1 MGGTGKEPPKSGK
14 RREEVAMWPGVT
26 YEEVPWRLD
35 PEERQLIPKSARR
48 KIGATYQ
55 AAIPARIATAPP
67 PALGALS
74 VRVDEL
80 LVNLARFDEEQA
92 ARGYDLP
99 ALLLR
104 SESAASSQIER
115 LTSSVRNVALAEL
128 TDDAPANARIVQGN
142 LHAMRVALSLSAE
155 VSKRGICA
163 VHEALI
169 APTGEAFGGQLRD
182 EQVWVGGT
190 PYSPHGAL
198 FVPPI
203 PERIDA
209 CLDDLVAFARRDDV
223 NPVAKAAI
231 VHAQLETIHPFIDG
245 NGRTGR
251 ALLHRVLGE
260 EGVLMRSTL
269 PVSAGLLHDVDAY
282 MDAIRAYQQ
291 GDPLPIVESV
301 VGALELA
308 LLIGRRV
315 ATAID
320 AVMDGWRSAITERA
334 GSAIWRL
341 PQLLAEQPVVT
352 VAFVAERLGIT
363 PRAASSLVGRAC
375 EYGMLRP
382 LGARRRGDFYQS
394 DELLDLLEEVS
405 SMPGIRRVLA
415 GQS

>member
-1 MGGTGKEPPKSGK
+1 
-14 RREEVAMWPGVT
+14 MWPRVT
-26 YEEVPWRLD
+26 YEEVPWHLD
-35 PEERQLIPKSARR
+35 PDERQLIPKSARR
-48 KIGATYQ
+48 KIASTYQ
-55 AAIPARIATAPP
+55 AAVPACISSASLSVPEALSARIS
-67 PALGALS
+67 G
-74 VRVDEL
+74 L
-80 LVNLARFDEEQA
+80 LASLARFDEEQA

-142 LHAMRVALSLSAE
+142 VAAMRTALSLPPE
-155 VSKRGICA
+155 VSKQRICA

-169 APTGEAFGGQLRD
+169 APTGETFGGQIRD

-198 FVPPI
+198 FVPPV
-203 PERIDA
+203 PGRIDA
-209 CLDDLVAFARRDDV
+209 CLDDLVIFAQRDDV
-223 NPVAKAAI
+223 NAIAKAAI
-231 VHAQLETIHPFIDG
+231 VHAQFETIHPFIDG

-251 ALLHRVLGE
+251 VLLHRILCQESVLR
-260 EGVLMRSTL
+260 RSTL

-282 MDAIRAYQQ
+282 MAAIRAYQQ
-291 GDPLPIVESV
+291 GDPLPIVQSV

-308 LLIGRRV
+308 LVIGQRV

-320 AVMDGWRSAITERA
+320 GVMEGWRASITERA

-341 PQLLAEQPVVT
+341 PQLLAERPVVT
-352 VAFVAERLGIT
+352 AALVAERLDIT
-363 PRAASSLVGRAC
+363 PRAASNLVKRAC

-382 LGARRRGDFYQS
+382 LGSRRRGDFYQC
-394 DELLDLLEEVS
+394 DELLDLLEEIS

-415 GQS
+415 SRP

>member
-1 MGGTGKEPPKSGK
+1 
-14 RREEVAMWPGVT
+14 MWPSVS
-26 YEEVPWRLD
+26 YEEVTWHLD
-35 PEERQLIPKSARR
+35 PDERQLIPKSARR
-48 KIGATYQ
+48 KIAPTYR
-55 AAIPARIATAPP
+55 AAIPAPISSAS
-67 PALGALS
+67 LS
-74 VRVDEL
+74 VPETLSARISEL
-80 LVNLARFDEEQA
+80 LVSLTRFDGEQG

-142 LHAMRVALSLSAE
+142 VAAMRLALSLPPE
-155 VSKRGICA
+155 VSKRRICA

-169 APTGEAFGGQLRD
+169 GPTGESFGGLIRN

-198 FVPPI
+198 FVPPV
-203 PERIDA
+203 PSRIEA
-209 CLDDLVAFARRDDV
+209 CLDDLVAFAQRDDV
-223 NPVAKAAI
+223 NAIAKAAI
-231 VHAQLETIHPFIDG
+231 VHAQFETIHPFIDG

-251 ALLHRVLGE
+251 VLLHRILSQEDVLKW
-260 EGVLMRSTL
+260 STL

-282 MDAIRAYQQ
+282 MTAIRAYQQ
-291 GDPLPIVESV
+291 GDSLSIVESV

-308 LLIGRRV
+308 LVIGRRV
-315 ATAID
+315 ADAID
-320 AVMDGWRSAITERA
+320 EVMDGWRASIVERA
-334 GSAIWRL
+334 GSAIWQL

-352 VAFVAERLGIT
+352 VPFVADRLGIT
-363 PRAASSLVGRAC
+363 PRAASSLVARAC

-415 GQS
+415 GRP

>member
-1 MGGTGKEPPKSGK
+1 
-14 RREEVAMWPGVT
+14 MWPRVT
-26 YEEVPWRLD
+26 YEEVPWHLD
-35 PEERQLIPKSARR
+35 PDERQLIPKSARR
-48 KIGATYQ
+48 KIASTYQ
-55 AAIPARIATAPP
+55 AAVPACISSASLSVPE
-67 PALGALS
+67 ALS
-74 VRVDEL
+74 ARVSEL
-80 LVNLARFDEEQA
+80 LVGLARFDEEQA

-128 TDDAPANARIVQGN
+128 TDDAPANARIAQGN
-142 LHAMRVALSLSAE
+142 VAAMRTALSLPPE
-155 VSKRGICA
+155 VSKQRICA

-169 APTGEAFGGQLRD
+169 APTGETFGGQIRD

-198 FVPPI
+198 FVPPV
-203 PERIDA
+203 PQRIDA
-209 CLDDLVAFARRDDV
+209 CLDDLVIFAQRDDV
-223 NPVAKAAI
+223 NAIAKAAI
-231 VHAQLETIHPFIDG
+231 VHAQFETIHPFIDG

-251 ALLHRVLGE
+251 VLLHRVLCQ
-260 EGVLMRSTL
+260 EGVLRRSTL

-282 MDAIRAYQQ
+282 MAAIRAYQQ
-291 GDPLPIVESV
+291 GDPLPIVQSL

-308 LLIGRRV
+308 LVIGQRV

-320 AVMDGWRSAITERA
+320 GVMEGWRASITERT

-341 PQLLAEQPVVT
+341 PQLLAERPVVT
-352 VAFVAERLGIT
+352 ASLVAERLDIT
-363 PRAASSLVGRAC
+363 PRAATNLVKRAC

-382 LGARRRGDFYQS
+382 LGSRRRGDFYQS
-394 DELLDLLEEVS
+394 DELLDLLEEIS

-415 GQS
+415 SRP

>member
-1 MGGTGKEPPKSGK
+1 
-14 RREEVAMWPGVT
+14 MWPCVSH
-26 YEEVPWRLD
+26 EEVPWRLD

-48 KIGATYQ
+48 KIAPTYQ
-55 AAIPARIATAPP
+55 AAVPARISSASLSVPE
-67 PALGALS
+67 ALS
-74 VRVDEL
+74 ARISGL
-80 LVNLARFDEEQA
+80 LASLVRFDVEQA

-115 LTSSVRNVALAEL
+115 LTSSVRNVAIAEL
-128 TDDAPANARIVQGN
+128 TKDAPANARIVQGN
-142 LHAMRVALSLSAE
+142 VAAMRVALSLPQE

-163 VHEALI
+163 VHNALI
-169 APTGEAFGGQLRD
+169 APTGEAFGGQVRD

-198 FVPPI
+198 FVPPV
-203 PERIDA
+203 PQRIDA
-209 CLDDLVAFARRDDV
+209 CLDDLVAFAQRDDV
-223 NPVAKAAI
+223 NAIAKAAI
-231 VHAQLETIHPFIDG
+231 FHAQFETIHPFIDG

-251 ALLHRVLGE
+251 ALLHRILSQ
-260 EGVLMRSTL
+260 EGVLRRSTL

-282 MDAIRAYQQ
+282 MAAIRAYQQ
-291 GDPLPIVESV
+291 GDPLPIVQSV

-308 LLIGRRV
+308 LVIGQRV

-320 AVMDGWRSAITERA
+320 GVMEGWRASITERA

-341 PQLLAEQPVVT
+341 PQLLAERPVVT
-352 VAFVAERLGIT
+352 VALVAEQLDIT
-363 PRAASSLVGRAC
+363 PRAASNLVKRAC

-382 LGARRRGDFYQS
+382 LGSRRRGDFYQS
-394 DELLDLLEEVS
+394 DELLDLLEEIS

-415 GQS
+415 GRQ

>member
-1 MGGTGKEPPKSGK
+1 
-14 RREEVAMWPGVT
+14 MWPSVT
-26 YEEVPWRLD
+26 YEEAPWHLD
-35 PEERQLIPKSARR
+35 PEERRLIPKSARR

-55 AAIPARIATAPP
+55 AAIPARIATVELPELEGMSA
-67 PALGALS
+67 
-74 VRVDEL
+74 RVDAL

-128 TDDAPANARIVQGN
+128 ADDAPANARIVQGN
-142 LHAMRVALSLSAE
+142 LHAMRVALSLPAE
-155 VSKRGICA
+155 VSKQGICA

-169 APTGEAFGGQLRD
+169 RPTGGTFGGKLRD

-198 FVPPI
+198 FVPPV

-209 CLDDLVAFARRDDV
+209 CLDDLVTFVRRDDV

-231 VHAQLETIHPFIDG
+231 AHAQLETIHPFIDG

-251 ALLHRVLGE
+251 ALLHRVLSE

-301 VGALELA
+301 AGALELA

-320 AVMDGWRSAITERA
+320 AVMDGWRTAITERA

-363 PRAASSLVGRAC
+363 PRTASSLVRRAC

-382 LGARRRGDFYQS
+382 LGARRRGDFFQS

-415 GQS
+415 GRS

>member
-1 MGGTGKEPPKSGK
+1 M
-14 RREEVAMWPGVT
+14 T
-26 YEEVPWRLD
+26 YEEVPWHLD
-35 PEERQLIPKSARR
+35 PDERQLIPKSARR
-48 KIGATYQ
+48 KIASTYQ
-55 AAIPARIATAPP
+55 AAVPACISSASLSVPE
-67 PALGALS
+67 ALS
-74 VRVDEL
+74 ARVSEL
-80 LVNLARFDEEQA
+80 LVGLARFDEEQA

-128 TDDAPANARIVQGN
+128 TDDAPANARIAQGN
-142 LHAMRVALSLSAE
+142 VAAMRTALSLPPE
-155 VSKRGICA
+155 VSKQRICA

-169 APTGEAFGGQLRD
+169 APTGETFGGQIRD

-198 FVPPI
+198 FVPPV
-203 PERIDA
+203 PQRIDA
-209 CLDDLVAFARRDDV
+209 CLDDLVIFAQRDDV
-223 NPVAKAAI
+223 NAIAKAAI
-231 VHAQLETIHPFIDG
+231 VHAQFETIHPFIDG

-251 ALLHRVLGE
+251 VLLHRVLCQ
-260 EGVLMRSTL
+260 EGVLRRSTL

-282 MDAIRAYQQ
+282 MAAIRAYQQ
-291 GDPLPIVESV
+291 GDPLPIVQSL

-308 LLIGRRV
+308 LVIGQRV

-320 AVMDGWRSAITERA
+320 GVMEGWRASITERT

-341 PQLLAEQPVVT
+341 PQLLAERPVVT
-352 VAFVAERLGIT
+352 ASLVAERLDIT
-363 PRAASSLVGRAC
+363 PRAATNLVKRAC

-382 LGARRRGDFYQS
+382 LGSRRRGDFYQS
-394 DELLDLLEEVS
+394 DELLDLLEEIS

-415 GQS
+415 SRP

>member
-1 MGGTGKEPPKSGK
+1 
-14 RREEVAMWPGVT
+14 MWPRVT
-26 YEEVPWRLD
+26 YEEVPWHLD
-35 PEERQLIPKSARR
+35 PDERQLIPKSTRR
-48 KIGATYQ
+48 KIASTYQ
-55 AAIPARIATAPP
+55 AAVPARISSASLSVPE
-67 PALGALS
+67 ALS
-74 VRVDEL
+74 TRISGL
-80 LVNLARFDEEQA
+80 LASLARFDEEQA

-142 LHAMRVALSLSAE
+142 VAAMRTALSLPPE
-155 VSKRGICA
+155 VSKQRICA

-169 APTGEAFGGQLRD
+169 APTGETFGGQIRD

-198 FVPPI
+198 FVPPV
-203 PERIDA
+203 PGRIDA
-209 CLDDLVAFARRDDV
+209 CLDDLVIFAQRDDV
-223 NPVAKAAI
+223 NAIAKAAI
-231 VHAQLETIHPFIDG
+231 VHAQFETIHPFIDG

-251 ALLHRVLGE
+251 VLLHRILCQ
-260 EGVLMRSTL
+260 EGVLRRSTL
-269 PVSAGLLHDVDAY
+269 PVSAGLLHDVDVY
-282 MDAIRAYQQ
+282 MAAIRAYQQ
-291 GDPLPIVESV
+291 GDPLPIVQSV

-308 LLIGRRV
+308 LVIGQRV

-320 AVMDGWRSAITERA
+320 GVMEGWRASITERT

-341 PQLLAEQPVVT
+341 PQLLAERPVVT
-352 VAFVAERLGIT
+352 AALVAERLNIT
-363 PRAASSLVGRAC
+363 PRAASNLVKRAC

-382 LGARRRGDFYQS
+382 LGSRRRGDFYQCN
-394 DELLDLLEEVS
+394 ELLNLLEEIS

-415 GQS
+415 SRP